1 MQRGLLVVVTRGS
14 SSEGQNSEWHDDQ
27 LANPEARGRYSG
39 SRMVSIVV
47 NIGFIVHTLNG
58 FAKK

>member
-1 MQRGLLVVVTRGS
+1 MVTRGS